1 MPTSDQ
7 RSKAAEHFR
16 AKNAERSARYHSD
29 NPEHRTA
36 RTLRKA
42 GGGTFGKLPPKSF
55 NRLAEG
61 TSGYREEE
69 AGK

>member
-1 MPTSDQ
+1 MPTPDQ

-29 NPEHRTA
+29 KPEHRTA

-42 GGGTFGKLPPKSF
+42 GGGTFGKLRPKDF
-55 NRLAEG
+55 NVWAEG
-61 TSGYREEE
+61 TAGFREVE